1 MFDSVF
7 IFAQKA
13 SPMAILMIAVLII
26 GFILYQLFVGKMTL
40 KISQT
45 QDEKYPEIKDR
56 ETNHYENVKKLIEQN
71 NTLLNN
77 HFKHEI
83 PEILEGQKTN
93 KEIIERVEETVNEI
107 RQDVKS
113 HSDRLIKVETLIEI
127 IREKKK

>member
-1 MFDSVF
+1 MIDSVF

-13 SPMAILMIAVLII
+13 SPMAIIMIALLII
-26 GFILYQLFVGKMTL
+26 GFILYQLFVGKITL
-40 KISQT
+40 KISKI

-83 PEILEGQKTN
+83 PEILENQKIN
-93 KEIIERVEETVNEI
+93 KEIIQRVEETVNEI
-107 RQDVKS
+107 RQDVKY
-113 HSDRLIKVETLIEI
+113 HSDRLTKVETLIEV
-127 IREKKK
+127 IRQK